1 MSKEKKNKNEEI
13 AEDTATEATEAAESL
28 SEESAAASNT
38 AEAPD
43 LLSRV
48 AALEAEIKE
57 KDDKYLRLAAEYDNF
72 RRRSAQERAQLY
84 TDAASDTVKEL
95 LPIFDDLERA
105 ALYTEGDKV
114 LEGLGIIMKSV
125 QNVLTKLGVSS
136 YGEVGDVFDP
146 AWHNAVMH
154 DEDAEKPESTV
165 TDVFQK
171 GYKKGDKVIRY
182 AMVKVV
188 N

>member
-1 MSKEKKNKNEEI
+1 MSKEKKNKNEEMSEETVSE
-13 AEDTATEATEAAESL
+13 ATEEAVVDTAEATEAAEATDP
-28 SEESAAASNT
+28 SA
-38 AEAPD
+38 
-43 LLSRV
+43 RI
-48 AALEAEIKE
+48 AALEKELSE

-72 RRRSAQERAQLY
+72 RRRSAQERTQLY

-114 LEGLGIIMKSV
+114 LEGLAIIMKSA
-125 QNVLTKLGVSS
+125 QNVLAKLGVSS
-136 YGEVGDVFDP
+136 YGEVGDAFDP

-154 DEDAEKPESTV
+154 DEDAEKPENTV